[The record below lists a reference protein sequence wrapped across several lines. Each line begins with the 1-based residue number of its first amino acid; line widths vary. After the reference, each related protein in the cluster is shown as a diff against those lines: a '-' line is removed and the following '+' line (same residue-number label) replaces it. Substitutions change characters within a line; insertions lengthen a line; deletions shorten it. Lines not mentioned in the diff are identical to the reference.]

1 VNNSSVSKMKFKD
14 YNISP
19 LIKEQLDEM
28 GFTKPT
34 DIQFKAIKHILDGED
49 VMAVAQTGTGKT
61 AAFAIPVI
69 DLLERKNRK
78 GYKGIRCVV
87 MVPTRELAKQISLVF
102 QLIGKRTSVKT
113 FGLFGGVEQ
122 EQQIRTLKNGIDV
135 LVTTP
140 GRMFDLISQG
150 FLDLSRLD
158 FLVLDE
164 ADLML
169 DLGFN
174 KDIQDVLKHIPQR
187 RQTLFFTAT
196 ISKKIKNLAY
206 SVVRNAIRIQ
216 ISPKNP
222 VAKNIE
228 HAVAFIE
235 MDDKRF
241 FLENILKEYEEK
253 NFIVFARTKVRVERT
268 VAAMERGGVKTEA
281 LHGGIDQK
289 ERFAILDRFR
299 SGENR
304 VLVTTDVAARGID
317 IPSMDYVIN
326 YDLPEDPENYVHRC
340 GRTGRGNKRGQALS
354 FCSSGERELLVS
366 IEEYTGEDIEQYEI
380 HEDDYKE
387 ILNDIDD
394 PTYNWKKLLDK
405 ANKEAGKEEEW

>member
-1 VNNSSVSKMKFKD
+1 MKFSD

-19 LIKEQLDEM
+19 LIKEQLAIM
-28 GFTKPT
+28 GFNKPT

-69 DLLERKNRK
+69 DKLESRNRK
-78 GYKGIRCVV
+78 GYKGIRCLV
-87 MVPTRELAKQISLVF
+87 MVPTRELAKQISGVF
-102 QLIGKRTSVKT
+102 NEIGKRTRIKT

-122 EQQIRTLKNGIDV
+122 EQQIRTLDTGLDV

-150 FLDLSRLD
+150 HLDISKLE

-169 DLGFN
+169 DLGFM
-174 KDIQDVLKHIPQR
+174 KDIQDVMKHIPNR

-196 ISKKIKNLAY
+196 ISKKIKSLAY
-206 SVVRNAIRIQ
+206 TVVREAIRIQ

-222 VAKNIE
+222 VAKNID
-228 HAVAFIE
+228 HAVAFVD

-253 NFIVFARTKVRVERT
+253 QFIVFARTKVRVERI
-268 VAAMERGGVKTEA
+268 VAAMQRVGVKSEA
-281 LHGGIDQK
+281 LHGGIEQK
-289 ERFAILDRFR
+289 ERFVILDRFR
-299 SGENR
+299 SGENK
-304 VLVTTDVAARGID
+304 VLITTDVAARGID
-317 IPSMDYVIN
+317 IPTMDYVIN
-326 YDLPEDPENYVHRC
+326 YDLPDDAENYVHRC
-340 GRTGRGNKRGQALS
+340 GRTGRGNKKGQALS
-354 FCSSGERELLVS
+354 FCSEAEKPLLEA
-366 IEEYTGEDIEQYEI
+366 IEAYTGEEIEQYEI
-380 HEDDYKE
+380 SKDDYMD
-387 ILNDIDD
+387 ILNDSDD
-394 PTYNWKKLLDK
+394 GSYDWKKLLDK
-405 ANKEAGKEEEW
+405 SNIEDGTEDEW

>member
-1 VNNSSVSKMKFKD
+1 MKFSD

-19 LIKEQLDEM
+19 LIKEQLAIM
-28 GFTKPT
+28 GFNKPT

-69 DLLERKNRK
+69 DKLESRNRK
-78 GYKGIRCVV
+78 GYKGIRCLV
-87 MVPTRELAKQISLVF
+87 MVPTRELAKQISGVF
-102 QLIGKRTSVKT
+102 NEIGKRTRIKT

-122 EQQIRTLKNGIDV
+122 EQQIRTLDNGLDV

-150 FLDLSRLD
+150 HLDISKLE

-169 DLGFN
+169 DLGFM
-174 KDIQDVLKHIPQR
+174 KDIQDVMKHIPNR

-196 ISKKIKNLAY
+196 ISKKIKSLAY
-206 SVVRNAIRIQ
+206 TVVREAIRIQ

-222 VAKNIE
+222 VAKNID
-228 HAVAFIE
+228 HAVAFVD

-253 NFIVFARTKVRVERT
+253 QFIVFARTKVRVERI
-268 VAAMERGGVKTEA
+268 VAAMQRVGVKSEA
-281 LHGGIDQK
+281 LHGGIEQK
-289 ERFAILDRFR
+289 ERFVILDRFR
-299 SGENR
+299 SGENK
-304 VLVTTDVAARGID
+304 VLITTDVASRGID
-317 IPSMDYVIN
+317 IPTMDYVIN
-326 YDLPEDPENYVHRC
+326 YDLPDDAENYVHRC
-340 GRTGRGNKRGQALS
+340 GRTGRGNKKGQALS
-354 FCSSGERELLVS
+354 FCSEAEKPLLEA
-366 IEEYTGEDIEQYEI
+366 IEAYTGEEIEQYEI
-380 HEDDYKE
+380 SKDDYMD
-387 ILNDIDD
+387 ILNDSDD
-394 PTYNWKKLLDK
+394 GSYDWKKLLDK
-405 ANKEAGKEEEW
+405 SNIEDGTEDEW